1 MANTTVKTRVA
12 PNTFQK
18 SDLHGSELRH
28 FLAEQLGMRVS
39 SIDAWAS
46 VTRDIPTHLEQTI
59 CDLINE
65 FREKH
70 QTDPHQ
76 KHNTG
81 R

>member
-1 MANTTVKTRVA
+1 MANTTIKNRVA

-39 SIDAWAS
+39 SIYAWAS
-46 VTRDIPTHLEQTI
+46 VTRDIPTHLEQPV

-65 FREKH
+65 FREQQKSKTH
-70 QTDPHQ
+70 QDIAQ
-76 KHNTG
+76 
-81 R
+81 

>member
-1 MANTTVKTRVA
+1 VANNLKARVT

-18 SDLHGSELRH
+18 SDLHSSELRH

-39 SIDAWAS
+39 SIYAWAS
-46 VTRDIPTHLEQTI
+46 VTRDIPTHLEQTV

>member
-1 MANTTVKTRVA
+1 MANTTIKNRVS

-39 SIDAWAS
+39 SIYAWAS
-46 VTRDIPTHLEQTI
+46 VTRDIPTHLEQPV

-65 FREKH
+65 FREQQQTKTH
-70 QTDPHQ
+70 QDIAQ
-76 KHNTG
+76 
-81 R
+81 